1 MSEGPLDRH
10 SVSRVDG
17 YWGPKTAM
25 ALENFQKSK
34 NIQPTAELDQ
44 KTISALKLSLP
55 QPGENSQAAGEGGQ
69 GSNNASH

>member
-1 MSEGPLDRH
+1 
-10 SVSRVDG
+10 
-17 YWGPKTAM
+17 M

-55 QPGENSQAAGEGGQ
+55 QPGENNQAAGEGGQ